1 MPAFYLFCKQT
12 DFPMAV
18 PPGEWYHESDPTFE
32 VTAMFLIG
40 ILIVVAILGEII
52 HRLNPWKKP
61 EPAYEDLVAQ
71 IKQTDWYQ
79 ELSRDQACRYVLDN
93 DPHVQAY
100 YASTYE
106 AKRLL
111 TQEGFQLGLIDYVK
125 QEAAKHAEKPC

>member
-1 MPAFYLFCKQT
+1 
-12 DFPMAV
+12 
-18 PPGEWYHESDPTFE
+18 
-32 VTAMFLIG
+32 MFLIG

-71 IKQTDWYQ
+71 IKQADWYR
-79 ELSRDQACRYVLDN
+79 ELALDQACRYVLDN

-125 QEAAKHAEKPC
+125 MQAAKQTDKTR

>member
-1 MPAFYLFCKQT
+1 
-12 DFPMAV
+12 
-18 PPGEWYHESDPTFE
+18 
-32 VTAMFLIG
+32 MFLIG

-71 IKQTDWYQ
+71 IKQADWYK
-79 ELSRDQACRYVLDN
+79 ELAKNEAYRQVLEN
-93 DPHVQAY
+93 DPHVLAY
-100 YASTYE
+100 YSGTYE

-125 QEAAKHAEKPC
+125 QQAANRSSGHN